1 MARKKVV
8 EEVEEE
14 EEEEEYEVEKIMDKR
29 VNKGEVQYLI
39 KWKGFKDDDNT
50 WEPKANLDCP
60 KIISE
65 FEKEYEKKSDNKKRK
80 NSSTSEKP
88 QKVLKKSKGSSDKNG
103 KSGGGSDNDE
113 KEATGFARGL
123 DPERIVGA
131 SESDNG
137 LIFLMKWKN
146 SNESDLVPSK
156 EANIKCPQIVI
167 KFYEERLSWAPP
179 VNKDHDKDDSWKGN
193 VMF

>member
-8 EEVEEE
+8 EEVEE

-39 KWKGFKDDDNT
+39 KWKGFKDEDNT

-65 FEKEYEKKSDNKKRK
+65 FEKEYEKAKSSEKKRK
-80 NSSTSEKP
+80 TSSSTPEKS
-88 QKVLKKSKGSSDKNG
+88 QKAVKKTKGDKSGDKSSNG
-103 KSGGGSDNDE
+103 KGSDNED
-113 KEATGFARGL
+113 KEPTGFARGL
-123 DPERIVGA
+123 EPERIVGA

-137 LIFLMKWKN
+137 LIFLMKWKG

-179 VNKDHDKDDSWKGN
+179 VNKDHDKDDS
-193 VMF
+193 